1 VSDERPGPDPALRA
15 RLAEVAAVAD
25 RPGALAEAALL
36 IAAEEYRDLDV
47 AAWQERLTALGHR
60 AAERITPEMGLGPAV
75 GALRQLLAEEEGFR
89 GNAED
94 YYDPRNSFLND
105 VLDRRLGIPIT
116 LSLVYM
122 EAGRRAGLPVQGI
135 GLPGHFVVQAERAGA
150 RCLLDPFHGGRELD
164 EAACNALL
172 ARVHGPGARLLPE
185 HLQPV
190 TGRQILIRM
199 LANLK
204 GVYAHL
210 GDARRALGVV
220 DRLVLLAPEARG
232 ELRDRARLRLG
243 LGQKIGAI
251 RDFEA
256 YLSVTPPPPD
266 AAEVKAQLRA
276 LRQALGSLN

>member
-1 VSDERPGPDPALRA
+1 MSDEHPGLDPAIRA
-15 RLAEVAAVAD
+15 RLAEMAAVAD

-47 AAWQERLTALGHR
+47 AAWQERLSNLGRR
-60 AAERITPEMGLGPAV
+60 AAERITPEMGLGPAMA
-75 GALRQLLAEEEGFR
+75 ALRQLLAEEEGFR

-122 EAGRRAGLPVQGI
+122 ETGRRAGLPVQGV
-135 GLPGHFVVQAERAGA
+135 GLPGHFVVQAERGGA

-164 EAACNALL
+164 EPACAALL
-172 ARVHGPGARLLPE
+172 ARVYGAGARLRPE

-190 TGRQILIRM
+190 TGRQILVRM

-204 GVYAHL
+204 GVYTTL
-210 GDARRALGVV
+210 GDAHRALAAV

-232 ELRDRARLRLG
+232 ELRDRARLRLA

-266 AAEVKAQLRA
+266 AAEVKSQLRA
-276 LRQALGSLN
+276 LRQALSSLN